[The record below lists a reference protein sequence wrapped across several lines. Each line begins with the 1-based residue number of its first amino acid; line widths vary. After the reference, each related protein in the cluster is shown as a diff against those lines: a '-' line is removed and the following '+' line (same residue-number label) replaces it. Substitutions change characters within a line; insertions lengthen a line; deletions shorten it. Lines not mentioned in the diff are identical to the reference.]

1 MPDATASQ
9 RKQAVAGRSVQEF
22 VGDNAPIAD
31 VAHALHDDSKVMQRK
46 QTRCDMR
53 KREAKRLSVLR
64 VIRGLG

>member
-31 VAHALHDDSKVMQRK
+31 VAHALHNDSKLMQRK
-46 QTRCDMR
+46 
-53 KREAKRLSVLR
+53 
-64 VIRGLG
+64 